1 MNDISGQNEL
11 QQCDNSNSNVA
22 MDNSHLQ
29 QLLKKALKL
38 IPESDEQMRSHAIE
52 FIKLFPGSPHEAISA
67 FKKYGIYVV
76 ELEVAYKLYL
86 MSPAHF
92 DSTQSE
98 LIDILYRARAM
109 NISDNTTLEI
119 FEDSVSSFL
128 SYKRALSAFKQLV
141 RDYDIQIF
149 LNNITDDLVEKM
161 NSIMQQNANTTN
173 TRWLSF
179 KDACKYAGKGKN
191 WLLERLSNGD
201 IFGYQEVSLNG
212 NNGKWVVDSTSI
224 DNYYLRDQIAF
235 ESKLNSIIKKVS

>member
-1 MNDISGQNEL
+1 MNDMSDQNKL
-11 QQCDNSNSNVA
+11 QQGDNSNSNVA
-22 MDNSHLQ
+22 ICNSHLQ
-29 QLLKKALKL
+29 QLLNEALKL

-52 FIKLFPGSPHEAISA
+52 FIKFFPGSPHEAISA
-67 FKKYGIYVV
+67 FKEYGVYVV
-76 ELEVAYKLYL
+76 ELEVAYKLFL
-86 MSPAHF
+86 KSPVHF
-92 DSTQSE
+92 HNAQVE
-98 LIDILYRARAM
+98 LIDLLYRARTL

-119 FEDSVSSFL
+119 FKDSVSSFL
-128 SYKRALSAFKQLV
+128 SYKRAISAFKQLV
-141 RDYDIQIF
+141 RDYEIQLY
-149 LNNITDDLVEKM
+149 LNNITEDLVEKM

-201 IFGYQEVSLNG
+201 IFGYQEVSENG